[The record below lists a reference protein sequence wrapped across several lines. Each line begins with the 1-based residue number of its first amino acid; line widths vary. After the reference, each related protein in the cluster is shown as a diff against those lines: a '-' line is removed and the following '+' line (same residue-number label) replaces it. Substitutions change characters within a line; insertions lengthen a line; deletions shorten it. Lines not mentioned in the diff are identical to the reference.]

1 MSVSPKYDRYLS
13 NWIVYL
19 PFQPRG
25 ACRPTSSRDFVSDT
39 RPTAVA
45 LPWALPLCAPTR
57 APPPRP
63 RPPG

>member
-1 MSVSPKYDRYLS
+1 VSVSPKYDRYLS

-25 ACRPTSSRDFVSDT
+25 ACRPTSSHPTDR
-39 RPTAVA
+39 RLTAV
-45 LPWALPLCAPTR
+45 ALPLCAPTR